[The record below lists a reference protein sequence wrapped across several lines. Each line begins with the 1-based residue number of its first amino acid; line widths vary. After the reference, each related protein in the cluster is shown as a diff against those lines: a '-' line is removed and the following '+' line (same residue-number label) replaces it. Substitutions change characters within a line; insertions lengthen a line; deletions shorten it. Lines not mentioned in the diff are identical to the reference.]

1 MGRES
6 NSTRN
11 SFALKILTLKSS
23 AIKILQTLFANPAP
37 SKAFQRVG
45 EGDTRGSRQLFQ
57 TGSRDAQV
65 LFQQE
70 IHHSGIPRLS

>member
-37 SKAFQRVG
+37 SKLF
-45 EGDTRGSRQLFQ
+45 RGM
-57 TGSRDAQV
+57 GGG
-65 LFQQE
+65 
-70 IHHSGIPRLS
+70 GIPQH